1 MLLNRPSLFIFS
13 SARIYEAYILEV
25 IPVLFSFECVLI
37 PWRKVVA
44 GQSFFLS
51 KRGTTKILISWYQI
65 YAKRT
70 KIFKVMPILVISWCV
85 LNPLLIECARSETIF
100 LIKRCKITIPISW
113 YQIYAKRT
121 KVLEVIPVLVN
132 SGRVLIPYWKS
143 VVQVGVKLISYQKM
157 YNHNTD
163 QLIPKLCQT
172 NKDFRSYSHFS
183 QFWACF

>member
-1 MLLNRPSLFIFS
+1 MWSEWN
-13 SARIYEAYILEV
+13 
-25 IPVLFSFECVLI
+25 
-37 PWRKVVA
+37 
-44 GQSFFLS
+44 FFL
-51 KRGTTKILISWYQI
+51 II
-65 YAKRT
+65 
-70 KIFKVMPILVISWCV
+70 
-85 LNPLLIECARSETIF
+85 
-100 LIKRCKITIPISW
+100 RCIITIPISW

-183 QFWACF
+183 QFWACFWSPAEKVAGIKIYFSAKDSQSQYLSVDTKFMSNEQRFQKLLKSYWNVYWLINFIAWFDSPYGTDFNGTKLALIRKAILIL